1 MAARIVDEFPP
12 TIPVIRSRVREKNA
26 RRRRVL
32 PPVVTRM
39 VIVSKGIAESL
50 SATGRGPSLDKMA
63 PIYNPIPL
71 GEIAEAAK
79 AEPDHAWFADGG
91 PPVILGVGRL
101 VKQKDFPT
109 LIEAFRRIRSER
121 PCRLIVLGEG
131 PLRPELE
138 ALVRD
143 LGLEDCIS
151 LPGWVANPFAFMAR
165 SSLFVLSSV

>member
-1 MAARIVDEFPP
+1 MRARCRTRTDAPP
-12 TIPVIRSRVREKNA
+12 AVR
-26 RRRRVL
+26 RL
-32 PPVVTRM
+32 
-39 VIVSKGIAESL
+39 VIVSRGIADSL
-50 SATGRGPSLDKMA
+50 SANGKGPALDKVA

-138 ALVRD
+138 ALVRQ

-151 LPGWVANPFAFMAR
+151 LPGRVAKPYTNGNE
-165 SSLFVLSSV
+165 